1 VNNFATRRSAGLA
14 LACLCVGLTAC
25 GGSEVDAV
33 ELYQLQFN
41 PWTGGNEIR
50 LLGEGSPVCV
60 PTYVGFFIE
69 RKDGGALPDDLAVT
83 RVTLSRP
90 DGSQAWS
97 PQLDPQRAGFL
108 DPGRLL
114 WRGVAE
120 GCSYNRLT
128 GERFN
133 VFPGNSFATLTVQ
146 LSAGGLRGQLQ
157 QHDVYISPL

>member
-1 VNNFATRRSAGLA
+1 MNKLTTRRSAGLA
-14 LACLCVGLTAC
+14 LACFCVGLTAC
-25 GGSEVDAV
+25 GDFEGDAV

-41 PWTGGNEIR
+41 PWTGAHENNMAGQ
-50 LLGEGSPVCV
+50 GSPVCM
-60 PTYVGFFIE
+60 PTYVSLFIE
-69 RKDGGALPDDLAVT
+69 RRDGGALPDDLAVT

-97 PQLDPQRAGFL
+97 PELDPQRAGFL
-108 DPGRLL
+108 SPERLL

-120 GCSYNRLT
+120 GCSYNRRT

-133 VFPGNSFATLTVQ
+133 VFPSGSFATVTVH

-157 QHDVYISPL
+157 QNDVYIGT